1 MICHSVIHTCN
12 QWREWHSRVYINTM
26 VSERIKKEMECQQ
39 RMKISRAVRVSSLI
53 RRHRKGYL
61 GNIKFR
67 VKSRSNSNMSH
78 VFVNK
83 RREAHLE
90 RGEFLHEVESEV
102 YIKAVE
108 TKSQTD
114 FNYMQVH
121 LMIMYNGISTWHTQ
135 ELSCCAEW
143 VTKW

>member
-1 MICHSVIHTCN
+1 
-12 QWREWHSRVYINTM
+12 M

-39 RMKISRAVRVSSLI
+39 RMKISRAVQVSSLI
-53 RRHRKGYL
+53 RRHQKGYL

-67 VKSRSNSNMSH
+67 VQSRSNSSMSH

-83 RREAHLE
+83 RREAHLK

-121 LMIMYNGISTWHTQ
+121 LMIMYNGIST
-135 ELSCCAEW
+135 
-143 VTKW
+143 